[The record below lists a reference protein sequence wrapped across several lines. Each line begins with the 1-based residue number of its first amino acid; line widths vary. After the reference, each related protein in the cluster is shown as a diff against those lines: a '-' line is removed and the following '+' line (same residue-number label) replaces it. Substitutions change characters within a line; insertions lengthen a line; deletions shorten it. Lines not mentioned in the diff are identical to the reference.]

1 MYNNR
6 EFFSAKIRKH
16 RIFSVII
23 FEPGSQGKKLTN
35 RVQAVFKRLKIKLLI
50 FRNVKKS

>member
-6 EFFSAKIRKH
+6 EFFPAKIRKH

-23 FEPGSQGKKLTN
+23 FGPGCWGKKLTN
-35 RVQAVFKRLKIKLLI
+35 RVQAVFKHLKIKLLI